1 MSPLILS
8 LHPVFQPFLLWHLL
22 CLNIPLEAT
31 TRHLWGH
38 TYTINS
44 HINYEKLVLEQENR
58 FSGFWGQ
65 YLTQTNTDFNLIH
78 RDLNTHN
85 NRLVRCLSSSSIS
98 SLNPCF
104 PLLIRFYTAEC
115 PHRESARTK
124 QRALPFPSVLS
135 RVPKCCLRNFSWS
148 GAWGIS
154 PTGTL
159 VPTSSSPSSPSRSE
173 MPSTLRG
180 SVLSESGK
188 RHKPKRKYKLQQY
201 NHSNVRLKMIF
212 SKYAKLSNLNL
223 KCYSYQVNQ
232 H

>member
-1 MSPLILS
+1 M
-8 LHPVFQPFLLWHLL
+8 
-22 CLNIPLEAT
+22 
-31 TRHLWGH
+31 
-38 TYTINS
+38 
-44 HINYEKLVLEQENR
+44 LEQENCS
-58 FSGFWGQ
+58 SGFWGQ

-78 RDLNTHN
+78 RHLKTQA
-85 NRLVRCLSSSSIS
+85 NRLARCLSSSDIS

-104 PLLIRFYTAEC
+104 PLLIHFYTAEC
-115 PHRESARTK
+115 PHRESAPTK
-124 QRALPFPSVLS
+124 QRAVPFPSVLP

-188 RHKPKRKYKLQQY
+188 RHKQKPKRK
-201 NHSNVRLKMIF
+201 
-212 SKYAKLSNLNL
+212 
-223 KCYSYQVNQ
+223 
-232 H
+232 